1 MIDGVKKD
9 FIEALL
15 KRNYTMQEI
24 IYLLRKRNPN
34 VRGFSLRS
42 VQRFCQDHDLSPR
55 EITNTELQNIVRQAV
70 EKV

>member
-1 MIDGVKKD
+1 
-9 FIEALL
+9 
-15 KRNYTMQEI
+15 MQEI
-24 IYLLRKRNPN
+24 TDLLRKRNLN

>member
-24 IYLLRKRNPN
+24 IYLLRKRYPN